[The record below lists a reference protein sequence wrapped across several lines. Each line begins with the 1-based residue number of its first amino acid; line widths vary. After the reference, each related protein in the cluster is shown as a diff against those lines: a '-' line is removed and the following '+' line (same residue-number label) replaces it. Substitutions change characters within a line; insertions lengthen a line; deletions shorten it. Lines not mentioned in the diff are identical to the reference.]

1 MKGRTVAEAGGNRLA
16 LAYPGS
22 VAVSGAGVLLA
33 GYVLAETGLPPWLA
47 LALMVG
53 GFLLWTL
60 LEYLLHRFVLH
71 GLWPFKAWHEL
82 HHRFPDE
89 PIRIPLVFSV
99 PLMLVMLLAPTLL
112 LRNVAFGAAF
122 SVGLLAGEI
131 VQEAVHERL
140 HGVRA
145 GGSGG
150 GNEDGNGRGWLA
162 VRRREH
168 GFHHAQDARRAFGT
182 LSGFWDRCLGT
193 APPS

>member
-1 MKGRTVAEAGGNRLA
+1 MAETAGNRMA

-22 VAVSGAGVLLA
+22 LAVSGVGLLLA

-47 LALMVG
+47 FALMVG

-82 HHRFPDE
+82 HHRLPDE
-89 PIRIPLVFSV
+89 PIRIPLMFSG

-112 LRNVAFGAAF
+112 LRNVAFGAAL
-122 SVGLLAGEI
+122 SIGLLAGEI

-140 HGVRA
+140 HRVSE
-145 GGSGG
+145 GGK
-150 GNEDGNGRGWLA
+150 GRGWLA

-168 GFHHAQDARRAFGT
+168 GFHHAEDARRAFGT

-193 APPS
+193 APPG

>member
-1 MKGRTVAEAGGNRLA
+1 MAEAAGKRLA

-22 VAVSGAGVLLA
+22 LAVSGAGVLLA
-33 GYVLAETGLPPWLA
+33 GYVLAETGLPPCLA

-82 HHRFPDE
+82 HHRLPDE

-99 PLMLVMLLAPTLL
+99 PLTLVMLLAPTLL
-112 LRNVAFGAAF
+112 LRNVAFGAAL
-122 SVGLLAGEI
+122 SVGLLAGEV

-140 HGVRA
+140 HRVSEG
-145 GGSGG
+145 
-150 GNEDGNGRGWLA
+150 GNGRGWLA
-162 VRRREH
+162 GRRREH

-193 APPS
+193 EPPN